1 MLGAVAA
8 RAAQACD
15 LLGVPEDEPRLL
27 VACSGGADSG
37 ATLLLIRHARRNVQL
52 FACYLDHGLRPPA
65 DIKRDISAVRAQARA
80 SNARVLV
87 ERLPGGASPNSLRH
101 ASSSTSVE
109 ARAREFRYE
118 TLLRVAREVGARF
131 VITGHQRDDL
141 VESTLLALTR
151 GAGID
156 GVAAMRPRR
165 PLGRGVDLVRPLL
178 WASKE
183 QLEAVLASQN
193 IPHALDATNA
203 DLRLRRNS
211 VRALVRELEMVAP
224 GTSGA
229 IARGAALLRED
240 QVLLQDLT
248 AQAWHACRA
257 NGGSELSVAKLRAL
271 PRAMLRRVIR
281 HAVREVQGNA
291 RDFHF
296 SHCDAVA
303 RAILER
309 RGGRFHAGA
318 TSIVLSAGRLMIGS
332 SAHVEGPAVHELV
345 VPSVRSASRTP
356 WGTLTLTR
364 GPARKGALA
373 LDAKRFPPGT
383 KLHVRQP
390 RVGDKIVPAG
400 HSRPVPLAR
409 FLAKAGVPN
418 PRRGAVPLLCK
429 GDTIVAVLGMR
440 PVEPFAARG
449 GGNVLSVALNAD
461 NTKE

>member
-1 MLGAVAA
+1 M
-8 RAAQACD
+8 
-15 LLGVPEDEPRLL
+15 
-27 VACSGGADSG
+27 
-37 ATLLLIRHARRNVQL
+37 
-52 FACYLDHGLRPPA
+52 
-65 DIKRDISAVRAQARA
+65 
-80 SNARVLV
+80 
-87 ERLPGGASPNSLRH
+87 
-101 ASSSTSVE
+101 E

-118 TLLRVAREVGARF
+118 TLLRVAREIGARF

-141 VESTLLALTR
+141 VESALLALTR

-178 WASKE
+178 WASKQ
-183 QLEAVLASQN
+183 QLEALLASQS

-224 GTSGA
+224 GASGA

-240 QVLLQDLT
+240 QALLQELT
-248 AQAWHACRA
+248 AQAWRACRA
-257 NGGSELSVAKLRAL
+257 NGGSDLSVAKLRAL

-281 HAVREVQGNA
+281 YAVREVQGNA

-303 RAILER
+303 RAVLER

-318 TSIVLSAGRLMIGS
+318 TSIVLSAGRLMVLS
-332 SAHVEGPAVHELV
+332 SAHVERPAVHELV
-345 VPSVRSASRTP
+345 APSLRSTNATP

-364 GPARKGALA
+364 GMARKGALA
-373 LDAKRFPPGT
+373 LDAKHFPPGT
-383 KLHVRQP
+383 KLYIRQP
-390 RVGDKIVPAG
+390 RVGDKVVPAG
-400 HSRPVPLAR
+400 RSRPVPLAR
-409 FLAKAGVPN
+409 FLAKAGIPN

-440 PVEPFAARG
+440 PMEPFAARAG
-449 GGNVLSVALNAD
+449 GKVLSVALNAD